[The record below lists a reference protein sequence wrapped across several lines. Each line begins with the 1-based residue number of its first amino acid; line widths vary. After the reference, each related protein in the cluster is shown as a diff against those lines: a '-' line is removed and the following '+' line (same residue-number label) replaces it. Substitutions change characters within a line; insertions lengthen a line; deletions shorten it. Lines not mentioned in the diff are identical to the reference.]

1 MAASTR
7 QSNLFAAEDWKKV
20 YETFREADFQSYD
33 YETIRKSMVE
43 YIRNYYPED
52 FNDFIES
59 SEYVALIDL
68 ISFLGQSLSFR
79 SDLNARENFLET
91 AERRDSILRLARM
104 LNYYPKRQQIAR
116 GLLKVISVRTTES
129 ITDSN
134 QNSLR
139 DQDIEWAD
147 ITNSDFL
154 EQFTAIINS
163 ALVSTQK
170 YGNPALKTTVGGV
183 SIEEYQIKLQNNTIP
198 IYDFQSTVGA
208 QNLDFE
214 LVKGT
219 YSGTDFLYEVAPIP
233 GSTFNIQYRNDN
245 RGFNSAD
252 NGFFVYFKQ
261 GSLQSAD
268 FDITEKL
275 PNRVV
280 DIDINNIDN
289 NDVWLYKLNDQGRE
303 ETRWEKVPAI
313 TGNNVIYN
321 SLSNQNKDLFT
332 VRSRANDQISLVFGD
347 DVFSNI
353 PVGNYRVYFRTGAGT
368 TYKISPADMKN
379 ITVSIPY
386 ISHANQLEN
395 LTLTLSLQR
404 TVANASARE
413 SLRDVKIKAQQQYYT
428 QDRMITGED
437 YQILPYTKFN
447 NVLKAKA
454 INRTASGI
462 SRYLDVRDTTGKYS
476 STNIVAE
483 DGILYRTEDIQQ
495 FQFTFITKSDINNI
509 VSTQVERNI
518 LKNSS
523 LHFYYKNYGGI
534 DVTNLNASWN
544 LTTTVSGSC
553 TGYFKNDVD
562 SPLKIGD
569 FSSSNLKYAKVGAL
583 AKFTAPS
590 GKVFD
595 VNNNLIDG
603 TSGTINTRDF
613 IWTSLSAVVT
623 DGTNQGVGNLD
634 TGFGPVTLSEVIP
647 QDAVLNQIIANWNT
661 TISPSVRTAMIDAIS
676 EFKTFGLRFDRDTQ
690 AWTIINSLDLDQSN
704 TFSLVYA
711 GNTSN
716 TGLDNSWFFKFTN
729 DGSTYTVNFR
739 DTSYIFESK
748 LETRFYFDN
757 DLKIFDPRTGKT
769 IRDKINILKVNS
781 LPDSNSSLAVDYSM
795 QVDDVITE
803 TDGYTLTNRIKVT
816 FPDSDSDGIVD
827 NPEVFDIVVAPEVN
841 TSTKVVFYQTST
853 SSGGYLTYTPVDSI
867 SVEQRYTTQA
877 AINEVLAQFG
887 SGQVFYASADDR
899 FYILTISGANV
910 KSIAQTTD
918 YIKRTGRS
926 NILFQYT
933 HNSPNNRRIDPSP
946 SNIIDMFILT
956 SQYNT
961 DYRNYI
967 TDITGSVLKPVKPS
981 TNELRDQY
989 GSLEQYKSV
998 SDTIIFNSVS
1008 YRPLFG
1014 DKAEEELQ
1022 ASFKV
1027 VKNDSTLV
1035 SDSKIKEKVIVAI
1048 NNYFNIENWDFGDTF
1063 YFSELSA
1070 YLYNALSPNVLS
1082 IVIVPKLETS
1092 NFGSLFQI
1100 QSQREE
1106 ILISAATVNDVEV
1119 IDVITANSL
1128 QASGNVVNT
1137 TTTNLATES
1146 ASASGAS
1153 TTVNTA
1159 VNTGSST
1166 TTSYSTSGSSS
1177 SGSSSSSSSSSS
1189 GGSSSSGSGS
1199 SGGGYGY

>member
-68 ISFLGQSLSFR
+68 IAFLGQSLSFR
-79 SDLNARENFLET
+79 ADLNARENFLET

-104 LNYYPKRQQIAR
+104 LNYYPKRNQIAR
-116 GLLKVISVRTTES
+116 GLLKIVSLRTTEEIS
-129 ITDSN
+129 DSN
-134 QNSLR
+134 GNNLR
-139 DQDIEWAD
+139 DVEVEWAD
-147 ITNSDFL
+147 ITNTDFL
-154 EQFTAIINS
+154 EQFTTIINA

-170 YGNPALKTTVGGV
+170 YGNPALKTTIGGV
-183 SIEEYQIKLQNNTIP
+183 NVEEYQIKLQNSTIP
-198 IYDFQSTVGA
+198 IYDFQSTVGS
-208 QNLDFE
+208 QSLDFE

-219 YSGTDFLYEVAPIP
+219 YSGTDYLYEVPPAPS
-233 GSTFNIQYRNDN
+233 STYTIQYRNDN
-245 RGFNSAD
+245 RGFSSAN
-252 NGFFVYFKQ
+252 NGFFCYFKQ

-268 FDITEKL
+268 FTIEEKL
-275 PNRVV
+275 PNRIV
-280 DIDINNIDN
+280 DIDINNIDD
-289 NDVWLYKLNDQGRE
+289 NDVWLYKLDDQGRE
-303 ETRWEKVPAI
+303 STRWTKVPAI
-313 TGNNVIYN
+313 SGNNVIYN
-321 SLSNQNKDLFT
+321 SLSNKNKDLFT

-353 PVGNYRVYFRTGAGT
+353 PVGDYRVYFRVGAGT
-368 TYKISPADMKN
+368 TYKISPNDMKN
-379 ITVSIPY
+379 ITVNIPY
-386 ISHANQLEN
+386 ISHANQIEN
-395 LTLTLSLQR
+395 LVLTLSLQT

-413 SLRDVKIKAQQQYYT
+413 NLADVKIKAQQQYYT

-447 NVLKAKA
+447 NILKAKA

-483 DGILYRTEDIQQ
+483 DGIFYRTEDLQQ
-495 FQFTFITKSDINNI
+495 FQFTFVTKSDINNTI
-509 VSTQVERNI
+509 STQVERNI

-534 DVTNLNASWN
+534 SVTGLSASWN
-544 LTTTVSGSC
+544 LTTTTSGSC
-553 TGYFKNDVD
+553 TGYFKNDVN

-569 FSSSNLKYAKVGAL
+569 FASSNLKYAKVGAL
-583 AKFTAPS
+583 VKFTAPS

-595 VNNNLIDG
+595 INNNLIDG

-613 IWTSLSAVVT
+613 IWASLSQVVT
-623 DGTNQGVGNLD
+623 DGTNQGVGNLE
-634 TGFGPVTLSEVIP
+634 TGVGPVTLSEVIP
-647 QDAVLNQIIANWNT
+647 QDAILDQIIANWNT
-661 TISPSVRTAMIDAIS
+661 TISSTTRSAIIDAIS
-676 EFKTFGLRFDRDTQ
+676 DYKTFGIRFDRDTQ
-690 AWTIINSLDLDQSN
+690 QWIIIDALNLDQAT
-704 TFSLVYA
+704 TFSLVHA

-781 LPDSNSSLAVDYSM
+781 LPDSNSSLAVDYAM

-816 FPDSDSDGIVD
+816 FPDTDSDGVVD
-827 NPEVFDIVVAPEVN
+827 NPEIFDIVVAPN
-841 TSTKVVFYQTST
+841 TNSSTKVVFYQTST
-853 SSGGYLTYTPVDSI
+853 ANGGYLTYTPVATT
-867 SVEQRYTTQA
+867 SVEQRYTTRA

-887 SGQVFYASADDR
+887 SGQVFYASAEDT
-899 FYILTISGANV
+899 FYTLSISGANV
-910 KSIAQTTD
+910 KSIAQSTD
-918 YIKRTGRS
+918 YVKRIGRS
-926 NILFQYT
+926 DLLFQYT

-946 SNIIDMFILT
+946 SNITDLFLLT
-956 SQYNT
+956 SQYDR

-967 TDITGSVLKPVKPS
+967 VDLSGSITKPVKPT
-981 TNELRDQY
+981 TNDLRDQY

-998 SDTIIFNSVS
+998 SDTIIFNSIT

-1027 VKNDSTLV
+1027 VKNNSTLI
-1035 SDSKIKEKVIVAI
+1035 SDSEIKERVIVAI
-1048 NNYFNIENWDFGDTF
+1048 NEYFAIENWDFGDTF

-1070 YLYNALSPNVLS
+1070 YLYNVLSPNVLS
-1082 IVIVPKLETS
+1082 IVIVPKLATS

-1100 QSQREE
+1100 QSQRDE
-1106 ILISAATVNDVEV
+1106 ILISAATVNDIEV

-1137 TTTNLATES
+1137 TSTNLSAES
-1146 ASASGAS
+1146 ASANGSNTS
-1153 TTVNTA
+1153 VNTST
-1159 VNTGSST
+1159 NTTTTST
-1166 TTSYSTSGSSS
+1166 TTSISSS
-1177 SGSSSSSSSSSS
+1177 T
-1189 GGSSSSGSGS
+1189 
-1199 SGGGYGY
+1199 GGYSY

>member
-59 SEYVALIDL
+59 SEYIALIDL
-68 ISFLGQSLSFR
+68 IAFLGQSLSFR

-116 GLLKVISVRTTES
+116 GLLKIISVRTTEN

-134 QNSLR
+134 QNNLR

-147 ITNSDFL
+147 LTNSDFL

-163 ALVSTQK
+163 ALVGTQK
-170 YGNPALKTTVGGV
+170 YGNPSLKTTIGGIG
-183 SIEEYQIKLQNNTIP
+183 IEEYQIKLQNGTMP

-208 QNLDFE
+208 QSLDFE

-219 YSGTDFLYEVAPIP
+219 YSGTDYLYEVAPQP
-233 GSTFNIQYRNDN
+233 SSTFTIQYRNDN
-245 RGFNSAD
+245 RGFNSAN
-252 NGFFVYFKQ
+252 NGFFCYFKQ

-268 FDITEKL
+268 FTIQEKL

-289 NDVWLYKLNDQGRE
+289 NDVWLYKLNEQGRDE
-303 ETRWEKVPAI
+303 SRWEKVPAI

-321 SLSNQNKDLFT
+321 TLSNQNKDLFT

-353 PVGNYRVYFRTGAGT
+353 PVGDYRVYFRTGVGT
-368 TYKISPADMKN
+368 TYKISPDDMKN
-379 ITVSIPY
+379 IVVNIPY
-386 ISHANQLEN
+386 ISHSNQLEN
-395 LTLTLSLQR
+395 LTLTLSLQT

-447 NVLKAKA
+447 NIVKAKA

-483 DGILYRTEDIQQ
+483 DGIIYRTQDIQQ
-495 FQFTFITKSDINNI
+495 FQFTFITKSDINNV
-509 VSTQVERNI
+509 VSNQVERNI

-534 DVTNLNASWN
+534 DVTNLSASWN
-544 LTTTVSGSC
+544 LTTTLSGSC
-553 TGYFKNDVD
+553 TGYFKNDVN

-569 FSSSNLKYAKVGAL
+569 FTSSNLKYAKSGAL
-583 AKFTAPS
+583 VKFTAPA

-595 VNNNLIDG
+595 INNNLIDG

-613 IWTSLSAVVT
+613 IWASLSAVVT

-634 TGFGPVTLSEVIP
+634 TGIGPVTLSEVIP
-647 QDAVLNQIIANWNT
+647 QDAILDQIIANWNT
-661 TISPSVRTAMIDAIS
+661 TIAPSVRTAIIDAVS
-676 EFKTFGLRFDRDTQ
+676 EFKTFGVRFDRDTQ
-690 AWTIINSLDLDQSN
+690 QWAIINSLDLDQSN
-704 TFSLVYA
+704 TFSLTNA

-716 TGLDNSWFFKFTN
+716 VGLDNSWFFKFTN
-729 DGSTYTVNFR
+729 DGSTYTVNYR
-739 DTSYIFESK
+739 DTSYIFESV
-748 LETRFYFDN
+748 LETRFYFDK

-769 IRDKINILKVNS
+769 IQDRINILKVNA
-781 LPDSNSSLAVDYSM
+781 LPDSNSSLAVDYAM
-795 QVDDVITE
+795 RVDDVITE

-816 FPDSDSDGIVD
+816 FPDSDSDGVVD
-827 NPEVFDIVVAPEVN
+827 NPEVFDIIVAPDTN
-841 TSTKVVFYQTST
+841 SSTKVVFYQTST
-853 SSGGYLTYTPVDSI
+853 SSGGYLTYTPVATTSI
-867 SVEQRYTTQA
+867 EQRYTTQA
-877 AINEVLAQFG
+877 EINEVLSQFS
-887 SGQVFYASADDR
+887 SGQVFYANADDK
-899 FYILTISGANV
+899 FFLLSISGANV

-918 YIKRTGRS
+918 YVKRTGRS
-926 NILFQYT
+926 DLLFQYT

-946 SNIIDMFILT
+946 SNIIDLFILT

-967 TDITGSVLKPVKPS
+967 TDLTGNVSKPVKPS

-989 GSLEQYKSV
+989 GSLEQFKSV
-998 SDTIIFNSVS
+998 SDTLIFNSITF
-1008 YRPLFG
+1008 RPLFG

-1022 ASFKV
+1022 ASFKI
-1027 VKNDSTLV
+1027 VKNDSTLI
-1035 SDSKIKEKVIVAI
+1035 SDSEIKEQVINAI
-1048 NNYFNIENWDFGDTF
+1048 NNYFSIDNWDFGDTF

-1070 YLYNALSPNVLS
+1070 YLYNALAPNVLS
-1082 IVIVPKLETS
+1082 IVIVPKLATS

-1100 QSQREE
+1100 QSQRDE
-1106 ILISAATVNDVEV
+1106 ILISSATVNDVEV

-1137 TTTNLATES
+1137 TTVNLASES
-1146 ASASGAS
+1146 ASAGNTNTAVS

-1159 VNTGSST
+1159 TTT
-1166 TTSYSTSGSSS
+1166 TTSVSSI
-1177 SGSSSSSSSSSS
+1177 SS
-1189 GGSSSSGSGS
+1189 GGYS
-1199 SGGGYGY
+1199 Y

>member
-59 SEYVALIDL
+59 SEYIALIDL
-68 ISFLGQSLSFR
+68 IAFLGQSLSFR
-79 SDLNARENFLET
+79 ADLNARENFLET

-104 LNYYPKRQQIAR
+104 LNYYPKRNQISR
-116 GLLKVISVRTTES
+116 GLLKIISVRTTEEV
-129 ITDSN
+129 TDSN
-134 QNSLR
+134 QNNLR

-154 EQFTAIINS
+154 EQFTAIINA

-170 YGNPALKTTVGGV
+170 YGNPALKTTVGGIG
-183 SIEEYQIKLQNNTIP
+183 IEEYQIKLQNGTMP

-208 QNLDFE
+208 QSLDFE

-219 YSGTDFLYEVAPIP
+219 YSGTDYLYEMPPAPS
-233 GSTFNIQYRNDN
+233 STFTLQYRNDN
-245 RGFNSAD
+245 KGFNSAN

-268 FDITEKL
+268 FTIEEKL

-303 ETRWEKVPAI
+303 ESRWEKVPAI

-353 PVGNYRVYFRTGAGT
+353 PVGDYRVYFRTGVGT
-368 TYKISPADMKN
+368 TYKISPDDMKN
-379 ITVSIPY
+379 IVVNIPY
-386 ISHANQLEN
+386 ISHSNQLEN
-395 LTLTLSLQR
+395 LTLTLSLQT
-404 TVANASARE
+404 TVANGSARE
-413 SLRDVKIKAQQQYYT
+413 SLRDVKVKAQQQYYT

-447 NVLKAKA
+447 NIIKAKA

-483 DGILYRTEDIQQ
+483 DGIIYRTEDIQQ
-495 FQFTFITKSDINNI
+495 FQFTFITKSDINNVI
-509 VSTQVERNI
+509 STQVERNI

-544 LTTTVSGSC
+544 LTTTLSGSC

-569 FSSSNLKYAKVGAL
+569 FTSSNLKYAKVGAL
-583 AKFTAPS
+583 VKFTAPA

-595 VNNNLIDG
+595 INNNLITG

-623 DGTNQGVGNLD
+623 DGTNQGVGNLEN
-634 TGFGPVTLSEVIP
+634 GSGPVTLSEVIP
-647 QDAVLNQIIANWNT
+647 QDAILNQVIANWNT
-661 TISPSVRTAMIDAIS
+661 TIASSVRTAIIDAIS
-676 EFKTFGLRFDRDTQ
+676 EYKTFGVRFDRDTQ
-690 AWTIINSLDLDQSN
+690 QWAIINSLDLDQSN
-704 TFSLVYA
+704 TFSLTNA

-716 TGLDNSWFFKFTN
+716 VNLDNSWFFKFTN
-729 DGSTYTVNFR
+729 DGSTYTVNYR
-739 DTSYIFESK
+739 DTSYIFESE

-769 IRDKINILKVNS
+769 IQDRINILKVNA
-781 LPDSNSSLAVDYSM
+781 LPDSNSSLAVDYAM
-795 QVDDVITE
+795 RVDDVITE

-816 FPDSDSDGIVD
+816 FPDSDSDGVVD
-827 NPEVFDIVVAPEVN
+827 NPEVFDIIVAPNVN
-841 TSTKVVFYQTST
+841 SSTKVVFYQTST
-853 SSGGYLTYTPVDSI
+853 TSSGYLNYTPVATTSI
-867 SVEQRYTTQA
+867 EQRYTTQA
-877 AINEVLAQFG
+877 EINEVLAQFA
-887 SGQVFYASADDR
+887 SGQVFYASTDDK
-899 FYILTISGANV
+899 FYILSVSGANV
-910 KSIAQTTD
+910 KSIAQTTN
-918 YIKRTGRS
+918 YVKRTGRS
-926 NILFQYT
+926 NLLFQYT

-946 SNIIDMFILT
+946 SNIIDLFILT

-967 TDITGSVLKPVKPS
+967 TDLTGSVTKPVKPS

-989 GSLEQYKSV
+989 GSLEQFKSV
-998 SDTIIFNSVS
+998 SDTLIFNSIT

-1027 VKNDSTLV
+1027 VKNNSTLI
-1035 SDSKIKEKVIVAI
+1035 SDSEIKEQVINAI
-1048 NNYFNIENWDFGDTF
+1048 NNYFAIENWDFGDTF

-1070 YLYNALSPNVLS
+1070 YLYNALAPNVLS
-1082 IVIVPKLETS
+1082 IVIVPKLATS

-1100 QSQREE
+1100 QSQRDE
-1106 ILISAATVNDVEV
+1106 ILISSATVNDVEV

-1137 TTTNLATES
+1137 TTVNLSSES
-1146 ASASGAS
+1146 ASAGNTNTAVS
-1153 TTVNTA
+1153 TA
-1159 VNTGSST
+1159 VNTT
-1166 TTSYSTSGSSS
+1166 TTPTTNV
-1177 SGSSSSSSSSSS
+1177 SSSSS
-1189 GGSSSSGSGS
+1189 GGYS
-1199 SGGGYGY
+1199 Y